1 MLEILFDLVGSIRQV
16 FIMIDSVVFS
26 LIGTAYDLIYT
37 FASASLIKEEVII
50 TVMNNLYVVIGI
62 FALFRIALLLVN
74 AMINPDKLTEKEN
87 GIGNILTNLI
97 IMFVLLI
104 MTPWLFTQ
112 AFELQS
118 EIVGKAYIQK
128 MFIKG
133 DTNQM
138 NPGEQMKKIAVQA
151 LITIDNEVL
160 KSGKNCDRGGNS
172 KCSKAIDDY
181 ETMMKNGNN
190 VSFSTLRNHIG
201 VSVDTANE
209 KDVYVYNYT
218 MILTLLAGGFIAYIL
233 FSFAIDIAV
242 RSVEMVV
249 LEIIAPL
256 FIVTIVDP
264 KSAKSGP
271 FHNWLKTLGK
281 TYASLFIKIAIV
293 SLMLLLIKLMDSK
306 YLNIEGIKGMSKLL
320 LLFAILI
327 FAKKAPKWIGDMIG
341 IGDEGLGGLGIGKKL
356 AGAALIGG
364 ALNKTKHAMAGA
376 GLGALRKGIGFAN
389 AKRATHKAEGKT
401 ASSRFRSSLPE
412 KDRSFGDYLRAAKG
426 TYFNKEQAKK
436 NIVQGA
442 KNTLGTFGAG
452 MAGMLTGAVAGSKT
466 GFGSENTKDINSKLK
481 AEQKEI
487 EKDAGYESIIGRL
500 GTGINNATGK
510 IETKAL
516 GSVAQ
521 RKEMREKLEKK
532 ALAEKMLG
540 QRLEMDYKT
549 GDLYDS
555 RIPTNLNPPALE
567 SWKAEHLVAFDDKSI
582 KKRYGSTVNGIE
594 DVIAS
599 TITGGKNAHFI
610 SSEIRGQ
617 EYIDPTDSSRVITTG
632 VIPEGALVK
641 DKVVNGRI
649 VYDKDGNAVKEAVT
663 DSSGRVIT
671 RTETAIK
678 NAINAYNEAAKDKT
692 GSTPYESVIEIP
704 GMGKKKIKLTGQGV
718 LEYEAAFASIKDESA
733 KAFVSINDKKGEVSK
748 QLADLQANL
757 AATRHNL
764 EASFLDTEYSKVE
777 NRKKSLLDELS
788 RGEALNKQYNSA
800 IISIQKEIKDTYDKI
815 TIARSKGTQDGER
828 EARQLEVVLANK
840 KAQKDTLVSQKQN
853 ITINNDALKRNISDC
868 DVRLTDPVVI
878 SEKNRVEA
886 EMNSK
891 TKDIETRINDL
902 LKQNVEYERELET
915 YISYGNSLEDKDIG
929 KLSMANADR
938 FLQSTEKAKSKT
950 RENADTYA
958 SDGKKDDSKK

>member
-218 MILTLLAGGFIAYIL
+218 MILTLLVGGFIAYIL

-341 IGDEGLGGLGIGKKL
+341 IGDEGLGGLGIG
-356 AGAALIGG
+356 
-364 ALNKTKHAMAGA
+364 
-376 GLGALRKGIGFAN
+376 
-389 AKRATHKAEGKT
+389 
-401 ASSRFRSSLPE
+401 
-412 KDRSFGDYLRAAKG
+412 
-426 TYFNKEQAKK
+426 
-436 NIVQGA
+436 
-442 KNTLGTFGAG
+442 
-452 MAGMLTGAVAGSKT
+452 
-466 GFGSENTKDINSKLK
+466 
-481 AEQKEI
+481 
-487 EKDAGYESIIGRL
+487 
-500 GTGINNATGK
+500 
-510 IETKAL
+510 
-516 GSVAQ
+516 
-521 RKEMREKLEKK
+521 
-532 ALAEKMLG
+532 
-540 QRLEMDYKT
+540 
-549 GDLYDS
+549 
-555 RIPTNLNPPALE
+555 
-567 SWKAEHLVAFDDKSI
+567 
-582 KKRYGSTVNGIE
+582 
-594 DVIAS
+594 
-599 TITGGKNAHFI
+599 
-610 SSEIRGQ
+610 
-617 EYIDPTDSSRVITTG
+617 
-632 VIPEGALVK
+632 
-641 DKVVNGRI
+641 
-649 VYDKDGNAVKEAVT
+649 
-663 DSSGRVIT
+663 
-671 RTETAIK
+671 
-678 NAINAYNEAAKDKT
+678 
-692 GSTPYESVIEIP
+692 
-704 GMGKKKIKLTGQGV
+704 
-718 LEYEAAFASIKDESA
+718 
-733 KAFVSINDKKGEVSK
+733 
-748 QLADLQANL
+748 
-757 AATRHNL
+757 
-764 EASFLDTEYSKVE
+764 
-777 NRKKSLLDELS
+777 
-788 RGEALNKQYNSA
+788 
-800 IISIQKEIKDTYDKI
+800 
-815 TIARSKGTQDGER
+815 
-828 EARQLEVVLANK
+828 
-840 KAQKDTLVSQKQN
+840 
-853 ITINNDALKRNISDC
+853 
-868 DVRLTDPVVI
+868 
-878 SEKNRVEA
+878 
-886 EMNSK
+886 
-891 TKDIETRINDL
+891 
-902 LKQNVEYERELET
+902 
-915 YISYGNSLEDKDIG
+915 
-929 KLSMANADR
+929 
-938 FLQSTEKAKSKT
+938 
-950 RENADTYA
+950 
-958 SDGKKDDSKK
+958 